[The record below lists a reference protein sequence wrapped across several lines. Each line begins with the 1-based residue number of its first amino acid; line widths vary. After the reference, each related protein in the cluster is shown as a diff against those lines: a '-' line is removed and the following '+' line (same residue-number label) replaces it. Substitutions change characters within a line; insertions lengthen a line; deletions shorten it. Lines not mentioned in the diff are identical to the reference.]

1 MTIEERKK
9 AVLAKI
15 EEIKS
20 SPGGS
25 QQLAELDK
33 AYEKGVNSV

>member
-1 MTIEERKK
+1 MTIEDRKK
-9 AVLAKI
+9 AILDKI

-25 QQLAELDK
+25 QQLAELDE

>member
-1 MTIEERKK
+1 MTIDERMK
-9 AVLAKI
+9 AILAKI

-25 QQLAELDK
+25 QQLAELDE

>member
-9 AVLAKI
+9 AIPDKI

-25 QQLAELDK
+25 QQLAELDE

>member
-9 AVLAKI
+9 AILDKI

-25 QQLAELDK
+25 QQLAELDE

>member
-9 AVLAKI
+9 AILAKI

-20 SPGGS
+20 SQGGS
-25 QQLAELDK
+25 QQLAELDE

>member
-1 MTIEERKK
+1 MTIEDRKK
-9 AVLAKI
+9 AILDKI

-25 QQLAELDK
+25 QQLAELDV
-33 AYEKGVNSV
+33 AYQKGVNSV